1 MYSKK
6 GGNFLNIYENIK
18 KLCKIKG
25 MTISSLESAANL
37 SNGAISKWKNKMP
50 QADNLYNV
58 AKILGTSI
66 EFILTGNLEDSQ
78 ENRESAKYSNDD
90 LSLIE
95 KYRKLDDCEKQ
106 IILGKI
112 SEMIYNKKMEES
124 SEKLS
129 SEVLWNLLAD
139 SDHKDQLVPKHKE

>member
-66 EFILTGNLEDSQ
+66 EFILTGSLENSQ

>member
-1 MYSKK
+1 M
-6 GGNFLNIYENIK
+6 NIYENIK

-139 SDHKDQLVPKHKE
+139 SDNKNSVVKKQDD